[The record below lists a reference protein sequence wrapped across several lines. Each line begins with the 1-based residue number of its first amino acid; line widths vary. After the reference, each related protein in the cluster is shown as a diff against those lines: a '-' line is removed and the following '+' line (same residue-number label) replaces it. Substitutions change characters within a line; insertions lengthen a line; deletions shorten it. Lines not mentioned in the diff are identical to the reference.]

1 MNQVG
6 LLGLFVGLLAN
17 ACLGSQL
24 DEFQSNG
31 LALAGDAAS
40 IDQKIMDTDIKRSG
54 MNGTNNIIGAE
65 MEACEDKKPE
75 KTCQKWKKKGKC
87 ATEKVA
93 KVCKKTCDLCQ
104 DDCHDTLESL
114 HCLSGCPTP
123 VSGSNASNYHHIL
136 GRCYYFEETPMNFTE
151 AMENCETR
159 FGTKKKNTGRLFE
172 PRNSKVNDA
181 VAEKGKTVAN
191 PEDQFTGSEWIGIRT
206 DSNITSNST
215 TYRNFFWLSGGN
227 FTSLSYG
234 QWFSGEPNN
243 SGGDEKCVQI
253 YTLIDGTWNDIPCN
267 QTYPSICEMG
277 HEVIW

>member
-114 HCLSGCPTP
+114 HCLSECPTP
-123 VSGSNASNYHHIL
+123 VIGSDPSKYHHIL
-136 GRCYYFEETPMNFTE
+136 GRCYYFEATPMNFDE
-151 AMENCETR
+151 SMENCKTI
-159 FGTKKKNTGRLFE
+159 FGSPGGRLFE
-172 PRNSKVNDA
+172 PRNTVVNVEVASKA
-181 VAEKGKTVAN
+181 IG
-191 PEDQFTGSEWIGIRT
+191 DQYKRAWIGIRT
-206 DSNITSNST
+206 DPVPAQRHF
-215 TYRNFFWLSGGN
+215 YWLSGGP

-234 QWFSGEPNN
+234 NWGPSPPNN
-243 SGGDEKCVQI
+243 AGGEDCVQLE
-253 YTLIDGTWNDIPCN
+253 TDNFSSWSTGEWNDLDCSTSI
-267 QTYPSICEMG
+267 PSICEMG

>member
-123 VSGSNASNYHHIL
+123 VSGSTASNYHHIL
-136 GRCYYFEETPMNFTE
+136 GRCYYFEATPMNFTE
-151 AMENCETR
+151 AMENCETI
-159 FGTKKKNTGRLFE
+159 FGTKKNDTGRLFE
-172 PRNSKVNDA
+172 PRNSVVNDK
-181 VAEKGKTVAN
+181 VAKKGKTIAN
-191 PEDQFTGSEWIGIRT
+191 DKEGSMWIGIRT
-206 DSNITSNST
+206 DSNITAGQPT
-215 TYRNFFWLSGGN
+215 QRDFFYLSGGPYS
-227 FTSLSYG
+227 TRPYG
-234 QWFSGEPNN
+234 QWLSGEPNN

-253 YTLIDGTWNDIPCN
+253 YTLIRGTWNDIPCN
-267 QTYPSICEMG
+267 QTYQSICEMG